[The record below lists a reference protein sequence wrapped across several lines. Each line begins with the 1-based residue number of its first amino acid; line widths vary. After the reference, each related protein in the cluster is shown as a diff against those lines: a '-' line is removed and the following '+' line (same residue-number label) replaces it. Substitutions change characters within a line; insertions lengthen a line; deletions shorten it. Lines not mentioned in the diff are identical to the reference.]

1 VDVNYIWAGSK
12 LGRLAQHVLGRDL
25 ERPRADWALT
35 DARLASAL
43 SRAKRAVAVVLTDRS
58 VQDIAHGVYVTYEPF
73 ASIVV
78 GIGCRPGEVTI
89 ACTDHLG
96 PELLPFLHELHE
108 LSKQGQL
115 APILERVA
123 QEIETKW

>member
-1 VDVNYIWAGSK
+1 MNYIWSGHK
-12 LGRLAQHVLGRDL
+12 LGGLAQLVLGCDL
-25 ERPRADWALT
+25 ERPPADWALT

-43 SRAKRAVAVVLTDRS
+43 SRAKRSVAVVLTDRP
-58 VQDIAHGVYVTYEPF
+58 VQDITHGVYVTCEPF

-89 ACTDHLG
+89 ACTDHLE
-96 PELLPFLHELHE
+96 PQLLPFLNELHE

-115 APILERVA
+115 APLLERVA